1 MIKKTLYR
9 KKITNLECKNFYI
22 YPSFF
27 YKMFFLY
34 TQLMTSILLTLLIS
48 YILLFIFSIK
58 IRDNSIVDVFWG
70 FGFMMIAGLSFW
82 DSSRQLPQMVITGL
96 VFLWGIRIVSHIG
109 FRKLREYKEDPR
121 YAKWREEWGSGWYFY
136 VRSFLQVYLLQMV
149 LLFVIATPILV
160 VNLWFW
166 HTENGLLHSRGWQ
179 ENIFLI
185 FWIIF
190 AFCGLVFEFIADRQ
204 LAAFIQIKKPGE
216 IFTSGLYRY
225 SRHPNYFWESMFW
238 LGISL
243 ISLPFSYYGL
253 ISWFVITFL
262 LLFVSGV
269 PLQEVRYAGR
279 PDWEEYK
286 RKTSVF
292 VPWFPKK

>member
-1 MIKKTLYR
+1 
-9 KKITNLECKNFYI
+9 
-22 YPSFF
+22 
-27 YKMFFLY
+27 
-34 TQLMTSILLTLLIS
+34 MTSILLILLIS
-48 YILLFIFSIK
+48 YIFLFLLSIK

-82 DSSRQLPQMVITGL
+82 DSSMQLPQIVITVL

-109 FRKLREYKEDPR
+109 FRKLREHKEDPR

-136 VRSFLQVYLLQMV
+136 VRSFLQVCLLQMV
-149 LLFVIATPILV
+149 LLFVISTPILV
-160 VNLWFW
+160 VNLGYIRTPEWLFI
-166 HTENGLLHSRGWQ
+166 GW
-179 ENIFLI
+179 ELDIVRLWWILI
-185 FWIIF
+185 WWILI
-190 AFCGLVFEFIADRQ
+190 ALCGLILEFIADRQ
-204 LAAFIQIKKPGE
+204 LAWFILIKKPWE
-216 IFTSGLYRY
+216 IFTSWLYRY

-238 LGISL
+238 LWISL
-243 ISLPFSYYGL
+243 ISLPFSYIGL

>member
-1 MIKKTLYR
+1 
-9 KKITNLECKNFYI
+9 
-22 YPSFF
+22 
-27 YKMFFLY
+27 
-34 TQLMTSILLTLLIS
+34 MTSILLTLLIS

-109 FRKLREYKEDPR
+109 FRKFREHKEDPR

-136 VRSFLQVYLLQMV
+136 IRSFLQVYLLQMV
-149 LLFVIATPILV
+149 LLFIIALPILI
-160 VNLWFW
+160 VNSLYIDIYIPILW
-166 HTENGLLHSRGWQ
+166 TPTTQSILYSIGMNENSLLFP
-179 ENIFLI
+179 IFI
-185 FWIIF
+185 TFVIWIIISVI
-190 AFCGLVFEFIADRQ
+190 GLIVEIIADRK
-204 LAAFIQIKKPGE
+204 LAAFLKIKKPGE
-216 IFTSGLYRY
+216 IFTSWLYRY
-225 SRHPNYFWESMFW
+225 SRHPNYFGESMFW

-253 ISWFVITFL
+253 ISWLVITFL

>member
-1 MIKKTLYR
+1 MI
-9 KKITNLECKNFYI
+9 
-22 YPSFF
+22 
-27 YKMFFLY
+27 
-34 TQLMTSILLTLLIS
+34 SILLILLIS
-48 YILLFIFSIK
+48 YIFLFIFSIK

-70 FGFMMIAGLSFW
+70 VGFMMIAGLSFW
-82 DSSRQLPQMVITGL
+82 DSARQLPQIVITGL
-96 VFLWGIRIVSHIG
+96 VMLWWIRIVSHIG
-109 FRKLREYKEDPR
+109 FRKLREHKEDPR

>member
-1 MIKKTLYR
+1 
-9 KKITNLECKNFYI
+9 
-22 YPSFF
+22 
-27 YKMFFLY
+27 
-34 TQLMTSILLTLLIS
+34 MTSILLTLLIS
-48 YILLFIFSIK
+48 YILLFLLSIK

-82 DSSRQLPQMVITGL
+82 DSSRQLPQMVMTGL
-96 VFLWGIRIVSHIG
+96 VILWWIRIVSHIG
-109 FRKLREYKEDPR
+109 FRKLREHKEDPR

-149 LLFVIATPILV
+149 LLFVIATPILI
-160 VNLWFW
+160 VNIWFW
-166 HTENGLLHSRGWQ
+166 HTENGLLRFSQWQ
-179 ENIFLI
+179 EQWMIMIGLATAF
-185 FWIIF
+185 FWLSI
-190 AFCGLVFEFIADRQ
+190 EMIADRQ
-204 LAAFIQIKKPGE
+204 LARFIQIKKPGE
-216 IFTSGLYRY
+216 IFMNWLYRY
-225 SRHPNYFWESMFW
+225 SRHPNYFGESMFW
-238 LGISL
+238 LWISL

-253 ISWFVITFL
+253 ISWLVITFL

-269 PLQEVRYAGR
+269 PLQEVRYSGR